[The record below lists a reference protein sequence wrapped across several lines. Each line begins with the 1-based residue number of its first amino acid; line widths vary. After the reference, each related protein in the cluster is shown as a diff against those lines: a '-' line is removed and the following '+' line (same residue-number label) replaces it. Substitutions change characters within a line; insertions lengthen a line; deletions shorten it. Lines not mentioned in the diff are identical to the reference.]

1 MNHTDS
7 LAGHALSSRS
17 KSKSARASKKK
28 VRKMH
33 ITKAH
38 GGYHIV
44 HEHEDPVAHPAEEH
58 VAPNMAA
65 LHDHMEEHMGEPN
78 PGEQEAESPEEA
90 VNA

>member
-1 MNHTDS
+1 MHTDS

-17 KSKSARASKKK
+17 KPKSAKASKKE

-44 HEHEDPVAHPAEEH
+44 HEHTDPMAHPPEEH
-58 VAPNMAA
+58 VAPDMAA
-65 LHDHMEEHMGEPN
+65 LHDHMEQHMGEPN
-78 PGEQEAESPEEA
+78 PGEEQADAGAEEA
-90 VNA
+90 VNG